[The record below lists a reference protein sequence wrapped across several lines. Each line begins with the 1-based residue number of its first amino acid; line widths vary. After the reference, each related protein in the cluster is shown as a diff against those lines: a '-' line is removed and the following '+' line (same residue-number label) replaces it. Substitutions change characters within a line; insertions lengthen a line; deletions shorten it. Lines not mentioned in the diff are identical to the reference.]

1 MSKLARRYSIALYE
15 LAEEENKF
23 AEYREEVKSLIDVW
37 NENPQLREFLS
48 NQLVSKE
55 DKKSFLDDVFRNKV
69 NDYVLNFMKIIVDKG
84 RAAYLEEIL
93 KDFDAL
99 GNEKLNIKQG
109 ILYTPM
115 DLTKDE
121 VKKIEQAI
129 GQRLKETVYLKVVKD
144 YSLIAG
150 IKVVVNDKIFDN
162 SITYKLTELKNTLR
176 KVGDA

>member
-15 LAEEENKF
+15 LAEEEKKF
-23 AEYREEVKSLIDVW
+23 AEYRNEVKSLIEIWED
-37 NENPQLREFLS
+37 NFQLKDFLS

-55 DKKSFLDDVFRNKV
+55 DKKAFLDDVFRNKV
-69 NDYVLNFMKIIVDKG
+69 NDYVLNFMKIVVDKG

-99 GNEKLNIKQG
+99 GNEKLNIRQG

-115 DLTKDE
+115 SLSKEE
-121 VKKIEQAI
+121 VKQIEQSI
-129 GQRLKETVYLKVVKD
+129 GKKMNEEVHLKVVKD
-144 YSLIAG
+144 PSLIAG

>member
-23 AEYREEVKSLIDVW
+23 AEYRNEVKSLIEVW
-37 NENPQLREFLS
+37 EENPELRDFLS

-55 DKKSFLDDVFRNKV
+55 SKCEFIDSVFNGKV
-69 NDYVLNFMKIIVDKG
+69 NEYILNFLKLVVDKG

-99 GNEKLNIKQG
+99 GNEKLNIKEG
-109 ILYTPM
+109 TLHTAS
-115 DLTKDE
+115 DLTKDR
-121 VKKIEQAI
+121 VKLVEKSIS
-129 GQRLKETVYLKVVKD
+129 QRLGQEVHLRVVRD
-144 YSLIAG
+144 PSLIAG
-150 IKVVVNDKIFDN
+150 IKVIVNDKIFDN
-162 SITYKLTELKNTLR
+162 SIIYKLTELKNTLR

>member
-15 LAEEENKF
+15 LAEEEKKF
-23 AEYREEVKSLIDVW
+23 AEYRNEVKSLIEIWED
-37 NENPQLREFLS
+37 NSQLKDFLS

-55 DKKSFLDDVFRNKV
+55 DKKSFLEDVFKNKV
-69 NDYVLNFMKIIVDKG
+69 NEYILNFMKIVVDKG

-99 GNEKLNIKQG
+99 GNEKLNIRQG
-109 ILYTPM
+109 TLYTPM
-115 DLTKDE
+115 SLSKEE
-121 VKKIEQAI
+121 VKQIEQSI
-129 GQRLKETVYLKVVKD
+129 SKKMNEEVHLKVVKD
-144 YSLIAG
+144 PSLIAG

-162 SITYKLTELKNTLR
+162 SVSYKLTELKNTLR

>member
-23 AEYREEVKSLIDVW
+23 AEYRNEVKSLIEIW
-37 NENPQLREFLS
+37 NENKQLKDFLS
-48 NQLVSKE
+48 NQLVSKD
-55 DKKSFLDDVFRNKV
+55 DKRSFLDVVFKNKV
-69 NDYVLNFMKIIVDKG
+69 NEYVLSFMKIIVDKG
-84 RAAYLEEIL
+84 RAAYLGEIL

-115 DLTKDE
+115 DLSKAQ
-121 VKKIEQAI
+121 VKEIEETI
-129 GQRLKETVYLKVVKD
+129 GKRLNEDVHLKVIKD
-144 YSLIAG
+144 ASLIAG

-162 SITYKLTELKNTLR
+162 SVSYKLTELRNTLR

>member
-37 NENPQLREFLS
+37 SENPQLNEFLS

-55 DKKSFLDDVFRNKV
+55 DKKAFLKDVFKGKV
-69 NDYVLNFMKIIVDKG
+69 NDYVLYFMNIIIDKG
-84 RAAYLEEIL
+84 RAAYLEDIL

-109 ILYTPM
+109 ILYTPS
-115 DLTKDE
+115 DLTKAE
-121 VKKIEQAI
+121 VKLIEESI
-129 GQRLKETVYLKVVKD
+129 SKRLNETVILKVVKD

-150 IKVVVNDKIFDN
+150 IKVIVNDKIFDN
-162 SITYKLTELKNTLR
+162 SIIYKLTELKNTLR

>member
-15 LAEEENKF
+15 LAEEEKKF
-23 AEYREEVKSLIDVW
+23 AEYRNEVKSLIEIWED
-37 NENPQLREFLS
+37 NFQLKDFLS

-55 DKKSFLDDVFRNKV
+55 DKKAFLDDVFRNKV
-69 NDYVLNFMKIIVDKG
+69 NDYILNFMKIVVDKG

-99 GNEKLNIKQG
+99 GNEKLNIRQG

-115 DLTKDE
+115 SLSKEE
-121 VKKIEQAI
+121 VKQIEQSI
-129 GQRLKETVYLKVVKD
+129 GKKMNEEVHLKVVKD
-144 YSLIAG
+144 PSLIAG

-162 SITYKLTELKNTLR
+162 SVSYKLTELRNTLR

>member
-1 MSKLARRYSIALYE
+1 MSKIARRYSIALYE

-23 AEYREEVKSLIDVW
+23 AEYRSEVKSLIEVW
-37 NENPQLREFLS
+37 DENPELRDFLS

-55 DKKSFLDDVFRNKV
+55 EKSEFLDSVFRGKIG
-69 NDYVLNFMKIIVDKG
+69 DYVLNFLKIIVDKG

-99 GNEKLNIKQG
+99 GNEKLNIKEG
-109 ILYTPM
+109 TLYTAH
-115 DLTKDE
+115 DLTKDQVKLVEQSIGKKLGNE
-121 VKKIEQAI
+121 VHL
-129 GQRLKETVYLKVVKD
+129 RVVKEPD
-144 YSLIAG
+144 LIAG

-162 SITYKLTELKNTLR
+162 SIMYKLTELKNTLR

>member
-1 MSKLARRYSIALYE
+1 MSKLARRYSVALYE

-37 NENPQLREFLS
+37 SKNPQLREFLS

-55 DKKSFLDDVFRNKV
+55 DKKLFLDDVFKGKV
-69 NDYVLNFMKIIVDKG
+69 SSYILNFLKIIVDKG

-121 VKKIEQAI
+121 VKLIEKSI
-129 GQRLKETVYLKVVKD
+129 GDKLNETVILKVVKD

-150 IKVVVNDKIFDN
+150 IKVIVNDKIFDN
-162 SITYKLTELKNTLR
+162 SIIYKLTELKNTLR